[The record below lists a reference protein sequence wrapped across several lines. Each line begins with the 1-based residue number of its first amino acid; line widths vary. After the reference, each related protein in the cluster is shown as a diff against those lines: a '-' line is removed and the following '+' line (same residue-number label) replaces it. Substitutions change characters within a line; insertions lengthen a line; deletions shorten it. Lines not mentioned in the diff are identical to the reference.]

1 MARSF
6 AVLIFLLLSS
16 PSMAQPG
23 GADPARR
30 TPTVVAI
37 EKVSPA
43 VVNVSTTKLVRVRD
57 PFFTMYEGARA
68 VSSVGSGA
76 IIHPDGYVVTNS
88 HVVRQAVGDIL
99 VSLDVGGVERQH
111 KALLIAEDPR
121 NDLALLKILVEG
133 PFPTVSLGR
142 SDDLLMGE
150 PVIAVGNPFGVG
162 KTVTTGVVSGLGR
175 TVRNE
180 DGVSFED
187 FIQTDAAIN
196 PGNSGGP
203 LLNIHGEMIGV
214 NTAIIRGGEGIGF
227 AIPVGRVKEIV
238 EGLIESAVARANLG
252 FRPAPENGNLVVRSV
267 DPEGAAR
274 ELAAGDV
281 VESVDGR
288 AVRSVFDF
296 ATPIL
301 AKSPGQTIAVAVLR
315 DGARRSVEITVPLS
329 AEDSYVARRVG
340 LLVVDLPSEA
350 RARGNIGVLVTKSLP
365 DGPAARVGV
374 KGGDLVTSLD
384 RFEVDSLGTLA
395 QVLQRL
401 PVGASVDLRVVRDG
415 RRMAGSIT
423 LR

>member
-1 MARSF
+1 MTRCAAILVF
-6 AVLIFLLLSS
+6 FLFSAEV
-16 PSMAQPG
+16 PAQPG
-23 GADPARR
+23 VADPARR
-30 TPTVVAI
+30 TPTVMAI
-37 EKVSPA
+37 EKASPA

-57 PFFTMYEGARA
+57 PFFPMYAGTRP
-68 VSSVGSGA
+68 VDSVGSGA

-88 HVVRQAVGDIL
+88 HVVRQAVEDIL
-99 VSLDVGGVERQH
+99 VSLDVGGAERQH
-111 KALLIAEDPR
+111 KALLLAEDPQ

-133 PFPTVSLGR
+133 PFPTVTLGR
-142 SDDLLMGE
+142 SDDLLIGE

-203 LLNIHGEMIGV
+203 LLNVHGDMIGV

-238 EGLIESAVARANLG
+238 ERLIESAVARANLG
-252 FRPAPENGNLVVRSV
+252 FRPDAGNGGLVVRSV

-274 ELAAGDV
+274 ELAAGDIL
-281 VESVDGR
+281 ESVDGR
-288 AVRSVFDF
+288 LVRGVFDF

-301 AKSPGQTIAVAVLR
+301 GKSPGQKIAVAVR
-315 DGARRSVEITVPLS
+315 RGGARLTVEITVPLR
-329 AEDSYVARRVG
+329 AEDAFVANRLG
-340 LLVVDLPSEA
+340 LLAADLPPAS
-350 RARGNIGVLVTKSLP
+350 RARGASGILVTKVLE

-374 KGGDLVTSLD
+374 KPGDVISSLD
-384 RFEVDSLGTLA
+384 RFEVDSLRTLA
-395 QVLQRL
+395 EVLQLL
-401 PVGASVDLRVVRDG
+401 PAGASVNVRVTREG